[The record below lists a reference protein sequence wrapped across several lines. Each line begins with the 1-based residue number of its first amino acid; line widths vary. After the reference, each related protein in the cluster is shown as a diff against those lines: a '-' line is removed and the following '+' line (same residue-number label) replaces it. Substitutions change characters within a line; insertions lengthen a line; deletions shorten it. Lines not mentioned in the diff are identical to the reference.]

1 MNYINSAGADSKVK
15 ISLESAFARHARPEQ
30 ARLLHALNLDV
41 VYHTANRDTL
51 AFDTSPVDDGDHAR
65 TDVIDLVGGHG
76 SGLFGHNHPHLVEAA
91 ERCLRQRAPFSA
103 QASVRA
109 VAGRLAARLSA
120 RVGETT
126 GAEYVA
132 TLGSSGADAV
142 EAAVKHATVARA
154 RRLGAL
160 HDDVERQLRRARR
173 DGVDRVGIDTGGRIR
188 SIADL
193 LTESAAVLTAM
204 SQQQPAFIS
213 LARAFHGNTAA
224 AGALT
229 DRTSIS
235 TDLAAPGPRRIRI
248 DTWDPDTIVSSFD
261 DERVSLCRI
270 VFDAQGV
277 PHATWENVSTIAACF
292 AEPIQGEGG
301 VHEVPD
307 ATLRAL
313 RELADRHHAALV
325 FDEIQCGMGRTGT
338 FLASEPSGV
347 IADYYLLSKSLGG
360 SLAKIS
366 AMLVESSSYISDFGR
381 YHTSTFSDDDF
392 SATIAEASLDL
403 LESAQSH
410 IIEAGALL
418 IERLEQIAARWP
430 GVVADVRG
438 RGLLIGIELRPLQ
451 GLSRVLA
458 EFVRPEFFGY
468 VVAGYLLHVHRI
480 RVMPTLSAPMT
491 LRIQP
496 SAYIEPA
503 EIERAVAALDTLAG
517 LIQRGE
523 FSSLLTHLTKPSSLD
538 WVPPQAIARPRQ
550 LTGHSRPVW
559 GKPPRVAFLANLREA
574 GDLREHAPELASWTD
589 AQCAALFDR
598 TRGILEP
605 FEVTRQLVDSP
616 DGSRVEVCVI
626 GVPIT
631 ALQAVECQQAGH
643 GVWLRNLVLDA
654 VEYAIKIGAS
664 VVGLGGY
671 TSIVTGAARD
681 VIEDSVRV
689 TSGNSLTAACAY
701 ELLRARLEELP
712 PADRTVGVVGAMG
725 NIGAVMAELLAP
737 HSASLTLIGRSGTT
751 SRLQRVA
758 SRLGGAV
765 HVSEDPAA
773 LRECGMIVTA
783 TNSAIP
789 IVTSI
794 DVAPDRPV
802 VICDLAVPG
811 DVAPGVGELPNVTL
825 ISGGRM
831 RLPDGQTPEFPGT
844 ALPAGTVYA
853 CMAETI
859 LLGFE
864 PATPSPSF
872 GALTVAGVQAA
883 RALAARHGLQASI
896 PVLQE
901 SHDY

>member
-1 MNYINSAGADSKVK
+1 MSSTNFAARESQTPNLA
-15 ISLESAFARHARPEQ
+15 SAFARHARPEQ

-41 VYHTANRDTL
+41 VYHAAHRDTL
-51 AFDTSPVDDGDHAR
+51 VFDARPGDAGERGR
-65 TDVIDLVGGHG
+65 TEVLDLVGGHG
-76 SGLFGHNHPHLVEAA
+76 SGLFGHNHPRLIEVA
-91 ERCLRQRAPFSA
+91 ERCLRQRSPFSA

-120 RVGETT
+120 RVGEST
-126 GAEYVA
+126 GAQYVV

-160 HDDVERQLRRARR
+160 HDSVERELRRARR
-173 DGVDRVGIDTGGRIR
+173 DGVDRVGIDTGGSIR
-188 SIADL
+188 SLADL

-204 SQQQPAFIS
+204 SEQQPAFVS
-213 LARAFHGNTAA
+213 LAGAFHGNTAA

-235 TDLAAPGPRRIRI
+235 TDLAAPGPRRIRL
-248 DTWDPDTIVSSFD
+248 DTWDPEAIVTAFD
-261 DERVSLCRI
+261 AERVPFCRI
-270 VFDAQGV
+270 IFDALGV
-277 PHATWENVSTIAACF
+277 PHATWEHVSTIAACF

-301 VHEVPD
+301 VHEVP
-307 ATLRAL
+307 AEALRAL
-313 RELADRHHAALV
+313 RDLADRHHAALV

-338 FLASEPSGV
+338 FLASEPAGV

-366 AMLVESSSYISDFGR
+366 AMLVDSSAYISDFGR

-403 LESAQSH
+403 LESAQPRV
-410 IIEAGALL
+410 IEAGALL
-418 IERLEQIAARWP
+418 IDRLEQIATRWP
-430 GVVADVRG
+430 GVIAGVRG
-438 RGLLIGIELRPLQ
+438 RGLLIGIELRPPR
-451 GLSRVLA
+451 GLPRVLA

-468 VVAGYLLHVHRI
+468 IVAGYLLHVHSI

-491 LRIQP
+491 LRVQP
-496 SAYIEPA
+496 SAYIETA
-503 EIERAVAALDTLAG
+503 EIERAGAALDTMAG

-523 FSSLLTHLTKPSSLD
+523 FASLLEHLTQAPTTA

-550 LTGHSRPVW
+550 LTGHSTPAW

-574 GDLREHAPELASWTD
+574 ADLREHAPALASWTD

-605 FEVTRQLVDSP
+605 FEITRQFVDSL

-631 ALQAVECQQAGH
+631 ALQAVECQRAGH
-643 GVWLRNLVLDA
+643 GAWLRNLVLDA

-701 ELLRARLEELP
+701 EQLRSHLSALP
-712 PADRTVGVVGAMG
+712 PADRTLGVVGATG

-737 HSASLTLIGRSGTT
+737 HSAAMTLVGRAGTR
-751 SRLQRVA
+751 SRLERVA
-758 SRLGGAV
+758 AGLAGTVR
-765 HVSEDPAA
+765 VSEDPAA
-773 LRECGMIVTA
+773 LRECAVIVTA

-789 IVTSI
+789 LITAA
-794 DVAPDRPV
+794 DLAPDRPV

-811 DVAPGVGELPNVTL
+811 DVDPRVGDLPGVTL

-831 RLPDGQTPEFPGT
+831 LLPDGQTPDFPGT
-844 ALPAGTVYA
+844 ALPPGTVYA
-853 CMAETI
+853 CMAESI

-864 PATPSPSF
+864 PSTPSPSF

-883 RALAARHGLQASI
+883 HALAARHGLQACI
-896 PVLQE
+896 PVLQD
-901 SHDY
+901 SHDC